1 MALTIPD
8 LDDRTYASLLEAAR
22 DAIPVHSEEWTDH
35 NVHDPGITI
44 LELLAWVSESD
55 IYSLDRLTDEHRL
68 KYLKLLGVTPRPP
81 RSATATLEL
90 ALPRGASGAT
100 IPAGRQLFVNEPGG
114 ADLVFQTA
122 EPVTLTAATL
132 ERVVS
137 EHSGGRSD
145 NTTANDT
152 PGVSYL
158 AFGEDAR
165 PDSAL
170 YLGFDADPF
179 AAVGSL
185 DLAVAFH
192 EEAVP
197 APESHGSEPPEF
209 EPTVD
214 VVWEYCTNYSEWYLD
229 SVWQPLDV
237 RSDGTN
243 SLYQSGTVRVDR
255 PADWSGRLATV
266 TDSVLDQEARLV
278 WLRCRPVWPVGD
290 AVGHEVPPHLDAVTV
305 NTVTAI
311 HREDVTDEVL
321 TRPDGGIE
329 TTALPDQRFE
339 FVGGSV
345 LERPDAQ
352 ADVELVVGVGDPQGV
367 LDVAWKQVQNFDA
380 SGPDDRH
387 FVVDYAAG
395 AVQFGD
401 GIQGTVPE
409 PGQRVLATEARYG
422 GGMDG
427 NVSASGTWQFTEDI
441 VERTGVYKYACGTH
455 RETMRGA
462 ILVGD
467 AGTVPLADVDD
478 WLAGIE
484 GGATPVDR
492 QGQREVTV
500 TVGSEAPDE
509 PPTFT
514 PAALRVDPGTVVRF
528 EWLSD
533 SLTVDVESQPPDG
546 TWDGHPEPAF
556 AGFVASHTFESS
568 VELSQVQVD
577 AEARAAGGRDA
588 ESVDDALVRLREDL
602 RRPYRAV
609 TVDDWVTLATTTP
622 GLRFGRATAIVEPEP
637 ETGGVCERDSGVR
650 VIVVPFSTRDR
661 PVPTTGFLDAV
672 RCHLERHRLV
682 TDRFEVEPPT
692 YVGIGVDV
700 EVRIESG
707 YGASERAAAIDDR
720 LREFLHPLTG
730 FEGKG
735 WPFGRPVYLSELYE
749 VVESVDGVDCVLD
762 VDVTATGSTASY
774 RDGGVTIGEAT
785 LVYSMEHDV
794 VVRSDDAD
802 CGVGV

>member
-22 DAIPVHSEEWTDH
+22 DAISVHSEEWTDH

-44 LELLAWVSESD
+44 LELLAWVAESD

-68 KYLKLLGVTPRPP
+68 KYLKLLGVTPRSPQ
-81 RSATATLEL
+81 SARATLEL
-90 ALPRGASGAT
+90 ALPRGTRGAT
-100 IPAGRQLFVNEPGG
+100 VPAGSQLFVNEPGG
-114 ADLVFQTA
+114 ADLVFQTD

-137 EHSGGRSD
+137 EHGGGRSD

-152 PGVSYL
+152 LGVSYL

-185 DLAVAFH
+185 DLTVSFH
-192 EEAVP
+192 EEVVP
-197 APESHGSEPPEF
+197 APESHGPEQSEF
-209 EPTVD
+209 EPTVG
-214 VVWEYCTNYSEWYLD
+214 VVWEYCTDYSEWYLD
-229 SVWQPLDV
+229 VWRPFDV

-243 SLYQSGTVRVDR
+243 SLYRSGTVRVDR
-255 PADWSGRLATV
+255 PVDWTGRLATA
-266 TDSVLDQEARLV
+266 TDSVLEEETRLV
-278 WLRCRPVWPVGD
+278 WLRCRPVWPPGD
-290 AVGHEVPPHLDAVTV
+290 DVGHEVPPHLDAVTV
-305 NTVTAI
+305 NTVTAV
-311 HREDVTDEVL
+311 HREGVTDEVL

-329 TTALPDQRFE
+329 TTAVPDQRFE
-339 FVGGSV
+339 FASGSV
-345 LERPDAQ
+345 LERPEAR
-352 ADVELVVGVGDPQGV
+352 ADVELLVGVGDPQGV
-367 LDVAWKQVQNFDA
+367 LDVAWEQVRDFDA

-387 FVVDYAAG
+387 FVVDHAGG

-401 GIQGTVPE
+401 GNRGTVPE
-409 PGQRVLATEARYG
+409 PGRRVLATEARYG
-422 GGMDG
+422 GGTDG
-427 NVSASGTWQFTEDI
+427 NVSASATWQFTENT
-441 VERTGVYKYACGTH
+441 VERAGVYKYACESN
-455 RETMRGA
+455 RKTMRGA

-467 AGTVPLADVDD
+467 ADTVPVADVDG
-478 WLAGIE
+478 WLADIE
-484 GGATPVDR
+484 GDATLVDR

-500 TVGSEAPDE
+500 TVGSAAPDE
-509 PPTFT
+509 PLTFT

-546 TWDGHPEPAF
+546 TWEGHPESAY

-568 VELSQVQVD
+568 LELSQVRVD
-577 AEARAAGGRDA
+577 VEGRAAGGRDA
-588 ESVDDALVRLREDL
+588 ESVDDALFRLREDL
-602 RRPYRAV
+602 RRRYRAV

-622 GLRFGRATAIVEPEP
+622 GLRFGRAAAVVEPES
-637 ETGGVCERDSGVR
+637 ETGGVCERDSEVR
-650 VIVVPFSTRDR
+650 ITIVPFSTRDR
-661 PVPTTGFLDAV
+661 PVPTTGFLNAV

-692 YVGIGVDV
+692 YVGVGVTV

-707 YGASERAAAIDDR
+707 YGASERADAIDDR

-730 FEGKG
+730 FEGEG

-749 VVESVDGVDCVLD
+749 VAESVDGVDCVLD
-762 VDVTATGSTASY
+762 VDVTASGSTASY

-785 LVYSMEHDV
+785 LVYSMEHEV
-794 VVRSDDAD
+794 VVRADGTD